1 VQNTVLI
8 GLMIGSIALAG
19 CASPQSFAKKY
30 EVQYRDMAT
39 ISLCNIV
46 RDATKVMENHTAG
59 AVIAA
64 SRILKKRGEDCK

>member
-1 VQNTVLI
+1 MQKIVLT

-19 CASPQSFAKKY
+19 CASPQSHAKKY

-39 ISLCNIV
+39 VSLCNIV
-46 RDATKVMENHTAG
+46 RSASRVMENHTAG